1 MSVEVAHANSTCF
14 KGNRLTG
21 LPYYSFHQAGT
32 KSKAVTEFQLEEN
45 NTFGNERAT
54 KWAEVRSLNNSYATN
69 LVHSPLDCYV
79 KEKFQSLHLGS
90 LYYSILADIPSNKL
104 LRLRVSRQEFSSL
117 TYST

>member
-14 KGNRLTG
+14 KGNSLTG
-21 LPYYSFHQAGT
+21 LPHYSFHQAGT

-45 NTFGNERAT
+45 TLGNERAT

-90 LYYSILADIPSNKL
+90 LYYSILADTPSNKL